1 MRRLLLALVTG
12 LALAVAGAAP
22 AATISVKITKSGFTP
37 SSVTINFGDTVTW
50 HNSDS
55 ADHQLVADD
64 GTFASP
70 ILKAGNDYS
79 FTFKRAGTFRYHDAL
94 KPTLKGR
101 VTVKGPPPSVTLGAS
116 NPIVTY
122 GTPVT
127 LTGTVNNQKAGE
139 TVTVYAKPYPQTS
152 PVQIASLLTTT
163 GGGFSYTVTPELFTV
178 YEAHWKSAV
187 SGSVTLQV
195 APKMTLSAPHNGYF
209 KTQVSAGSHSF
220 GGRTVYLQR
229 YNRSF
234 GQWVTIRSLTLGPLG
249 GRLFQISVRGLPRG
263 KNSFRTF
270 LTVNQAGPG
279 YLSSHSGSQPITR
292 R

>member
-22 AATISVKITKSGFTP
+22 AATIAVKITKTGFTP
-37 SSVTINFGDTVTW
+37 NAVTINFGDTVTW

-70 ILKAGNDYS
+70 ILKAGKDYS
-79 FTFKRAGTFRYHDAL
+79 FQFKRAGTFRYHDAL
-94 KPTLKGR
+94 KPSLKGR

-127 LTGTVNNQKAGE
+127 LSGVVNNQKSGE
-139 TVTVYAKPYPQTS
+139 TVTLYAKPYPQTS
-152 PVQIASLLTTT
+152 AVQIASVLTGT
-163 GGGFSYTVTPELFTV
+163 GGGYSYTVTPELFTV
-178 YEAHWKSAV
+178 YEAHWKNAIA
-187 SGSVTLQV
+187 GGVTLQV
-195 APKMTLSAPHNGYF
+195 APKMTLSAPNHGWF

-220 GGRTVYLQR
+220 AGRTIYLQR
-229 YNRSF
+229 YNRAF
-234 GQWVTIRSLTLGPLG
+234 GQWVTVRSFALGQLG
-249 GRLFQISVRGLPRG
+249 GKLFRIKASTLPRG
-263 KNSFRTF
+263 RWSFRTF

-279 YLSSHSGSQPITR
+279 YLSTHSGSQPITR

>member
-101 VTVKGPPPSVTLGAS
+101 VTS
-116 NPIVTY
+116 
-122 GTPVT
+122 
-127 LTGTVNNQKAGE
+127 
-139 TVTVYAKPYPQTS
+139 
-152 PVQIASLLTTT
+152 
-163 GGGFSYTVTPELFTV
+163 
-178 YEAHWKSAV
+178 
-187 SGSVTLQV
+187 
-195 APKMTLSAPHNGYF
+195 
-209 KTQVSAGSHSF
+209 
-220 GGRTVYLQR
+220 RD
-229 YNRSF
+229 
-234 GQWVTIRSLTLGPLG
+234 
-249 GRLFQISVRGLPRG
+249 
-263 KNSFRTF
+263 
-270 LTVNQAGPG
+270 
-279 YLSSHSGSQPITR
+279 R
-292 R
+292 RRR

>member
-12 LALAVAGAAP
+12 SALAVAGAAP
-22 AATISVKITKSGFTP
+22 AATISVKITKSGFNP
-37 SSVTINFGDTVTW
+37 NAVTINFGDTVAW

-55 ADHQLVADD
+55 ANHQLVADD

-70 ILKAGNDYS
+70 ILRAGKDYS

-94 KPTLKGR
+94 KPSLGGR
-101 VTVKGPPPSVTLGAS
+101 VTVKGPPPSLTLGAS

-127 LTGTVNNQKAGE
+127 LTGAVNNQKAGE
-139 TVTVYAKPYPQTS
+139 TVTIYARPYPQTS
-152 PVQIASLLTTT
+152 PVQIASVLTGT
-163 GGGFSYTVTPELFTV
+163 GGGFSYTVTPELFTI
-178 YEAHWKSAV
+178 YEAHWKNAV

-195 APKMTLSAPHNGYF
+195 APKMTLTAPHNGYF
-209 KTQVSAGSHSF
+209 KTQVGAGAHSF
-220 GGRTVYLQR
+220 AGRTVYLQR

-279 YLSSHSGSQPITR
+279 YLSAHSGSQPITR
-292 R
+292 G